1 MLEGSDL
8 ADVVDVSEDSEDSEG
23 SDARVRD
30 LGGGLSFIFFSVL
43 G

>member
-1 MLEGSDL
+1 MS
-8 ADVVDVSEDSEDSEG
+8 DVSEDSEDSDNSEDSED